1 MSYRILLADDDSAL
15 RRILD
20 FKLTQAGYLVTAV
33 EDGMLALATLRD
45 ADFDLLLTDMKM
57 PRLNGIELLREAKH
71 LNPHLQVI
79 LMTAFATVPQA
90 VEAVKAGAFD
100 YLTKPFEDEQLKL
113 TIGRAI
119 RIIQL
124 EVENQAL
131 KQQLIERGEPKKM
144 LGISQKFQEMSD
156 LIERV
161 APTQATVLI
170 TGESGTGKEFVA
182 RTIHQKSLRN
192 NHSFIAV
199 NCAAIPRELIES
211 ELFGHVKGAF
221 TGAVRDRKGKFELA
235 DGSTLFLDE
244 ISELGIDLQA
254 KLLRVLQEHVFEPVG
269 SEASTEVDVRLLAAS
284 NVNLREYVRKGQF
297 REDLYYRLN
306 VIPIHVPPLRERI
319 DDIELLVRYFVSS
332 NAFGVDI
339 GVDSVLMET
348 LKSFHWPGNIREL
361 QNLMERLVI
370 LRRSNLLTTDDLPP
384 EFVAQLAAQKTDM
397 MPDVAENVVS
407 FYESEK
413 KMILEAL
420 SRFGWNRTR
429 AAKYLRIPRHVLI
442 YKMKKFG
449 LQENSSTMAIRN
461 DN

>member
-33 EDGMLALATLRD
+33 EDGVLALATLRD

-57 PRLNGIELLREAKH
+57 PRLNGIELLREAKR
-71 LNPHLQVI
+71 LKPHLQVI

-100 YLTKPFEDEQLKL
+100 YLTKPFEDDQLVL
-113 TIGRAI
+113 TIERAL
-119 RIIQL
+119 RFVQL
-124 EVENQAL
+124 ESENQTL
-131 KQQLIERGEPKKM
+131 KQQLSERGEPKKM
-144 LGISQKFQEMSD
+144 LGISPKFLEMND

-161 APTQATVLI
+161 APTNATVLI

-182 RTIHQKSLRN
+182 RTIHQKSLRSS
-192 NHSFIAV
+192 HSFIAV

-306 VIPIHVPPLRERI
+306 VIPIHVAPLRERI

-348 LKSFHWPGNIREL
+348 LKSFQWPGNIREL

-370 LRRSNLLTTDDLPP
+370 LRKSNLLTTDDLPP
-384 EFVAQLAAQKTDM
+384 EFVAQLAAQRSVPVQDL
-397 MPDVAENVVS
+397 AENVVS
-407 FYESEK
+407 FYDSER
-413 KMILEAL
+413 KMIIEAL
-420 SRFGWNRTR
+420 NRFGWNRTR
-429 AAKYLRIPRHVLI
+429 AAKFLGIPRHILI
-442 YKMKKFG
+442 YKIKKFG
-449 LQENSSTMAIRN
+449 LQEGPSTMAIRD